1 MNWDILTN
9 EECEDLELEFERRF
23 YSGEWEGED
32 WESAEAQFDL
42 EVEARY
48 TR

>member
-1 MNWDILTN
+1 MDWSVLTDK
-9 EECEDLELEFERRF
+9 ECVALELEFERRF

-48 TR
+48 T